1 MQIKRY
7 ESTGRLSKVVVAN
20 GIAFLA
26 GLTAKDRSAG
36 VRQQT
41 ADVLAQID
49 TYLGLAGTEKSKLLK
64 VNIWLRDLS
73 DFDEMNL
80 AWDAWIDPAQAPAR
94 ATVQSSLAGG
104 ILVEIMA
111 EALVV
116 DCTAN
121 SSL

>member
-20 GIAFLA
+20 GVAFLS
-26 GLTAKDRSAG
+26 GLTAKDRSGG
-36 VRQQT
+36 VREQT

-49 TYLGLAGTEKSKLLK
+49 TYLDLAGTAKSKLLK

-73 DFDEMNL
+73 DFAEMNA
-80 AWDAWIDPAQAPAR
+80 AWDAWIDPEEAPAR
-94 ATVQSSLAGG
+94 ATVQSSLADG

-111 EALVV
+111 EALV
-116 DCTAN
+116 
-121 SSL
+121 

>member
-1 MQIKRY
+1 MQITRY

-20 GIAFLA
+20 GIAFLS
-26 GLTAKDRSAG
+26 GLTAKDRNAG
-36 VRQQT
+36 VREQT

-49 TYLGLAGTEKSKLLK
+49 AYLGLAGTAKSKLLK

-73 DFDEMNL
+73 DFAEMNA

-94 ATVQSSLAGG
+94 ATVQSSLADG

-111 EALVV
+111 EALV
-116 DCTAN
+116 
-121 SSL
+121 